1 MDYKLTYF
9 KTIVEPALKSAST
22 AEDMLAI
29 LQEHYH
35 LDEPLK
41 TMTHL
46 AFRQGLRSAIALLNP
61 EPTNHVSDLN

>member
-9 KTIVEPALKSAST
+9 KTIVEPALKNAST
-22 AEDMLAI
+22 AEDMLVV

-46 AFRQGLRSAIALLNP
+46 AFRQGLRS
-61 EPTNHVSDLN
+61 